1 MARSLFPLLLVL
13 VRWNDINVSNEGAH
27 SFKLAFFEDANG
39 GAPGNTGTYTAV
51 SQLAPQTYSFA
62 SVVSGVKT
70 VHLDVLTSSLQ
81 IEIRELA
88 LNGTTAAVPEPAG
101 WALGLLG
108 AAALA
113 GWRRSA

>member
-1 MARSLFPLLLVL
+1 M
-13 VRWNDINVSNEGAH
+13 
-27 SFKLAFFEDANG
+27 
-39 GAPGNTGTYTAV
+39 
-51 SQLAPQTYSFA
+51 
-62 SVVSGVKT
+62 VSGVKT

-88 LNGTTAAVPEPAG
+88 FNGTTAAVPEPAG

-108 AAALA
+108 AAALV